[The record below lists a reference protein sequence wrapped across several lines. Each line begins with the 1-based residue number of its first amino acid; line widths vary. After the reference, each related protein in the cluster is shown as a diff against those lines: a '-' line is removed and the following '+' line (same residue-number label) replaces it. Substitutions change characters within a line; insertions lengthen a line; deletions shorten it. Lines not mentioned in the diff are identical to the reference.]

1 MAEALALLSPLPASD
16 WSVLMFRLPR
26 TSDNRCSRLPSLA
39 ESAASSEDDLFSS
52 SRSFVPCAMLAKTRN
67 DAAMD
72 ENDGRHPS
80 KAARTI
86 LTVLNQVKI
95 ASHLHI
101 DLISFNY
108 LSYPAPDRMPDR
120 RTAIDHRRITNKSTL

>member
-1 MAEALALLSPLPASD
+1 
-16 WSVLMFRLPR
+16 
-26 TSDNRCSRLPSLA
+26 
-39 ESAASSEDDLFSS
+39 
-52 SRSFVPCAMLAKTRN
+52 
-67 DAAMD
+67 
-72 ENDGRHPS
+72 
-80 KAARTI
+80 I

-120 RTAIDHRRITNKSTL
+120 RTAIDHRRITNKSTLETACGACRDDLGWPVG